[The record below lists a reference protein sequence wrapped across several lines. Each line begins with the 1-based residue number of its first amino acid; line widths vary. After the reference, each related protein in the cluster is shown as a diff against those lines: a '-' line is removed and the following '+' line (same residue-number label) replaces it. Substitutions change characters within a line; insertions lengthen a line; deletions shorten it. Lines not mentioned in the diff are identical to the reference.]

1 MRDGERDRVIDRDRV
16 RDRGTGDPD
25 EERPIQVVVGI
36 PYPVTT
42 VDLPLIANP
51 IAGLKEIIKT

>member
-1 MRDGERDRVIDRDRV
+1 MRVRDRERV

-25 EERPIQVVVGI
+25 EERSIQVVVEI
-36 PYPVTT
+36 PYLVTT

-51 IAGLKEIIKT
+51 KAGLKEILQT